1 MSKNISKK
9 GKNMTILEEKEALKK
24 ELLKAKSEGLR
35 VFINKSPDYA
45 YGLMTDG
52 ISMIYVDITNYPYG
66 FTTSLEYVPNKA
78 TGSGCHTLDHGYYYK
93 ELNKGIFLE
102 AVNAGKKRA
111 FVYGAECYKS
121 FEHYLK
127 RHPDFYR
134 FYREL

>member
-1 MSKNISKK
+1 
-9 GKNMTILEEKEALKK
+9 MTILEKKEALKK

-52 ISMIYVDITNYPYG
+52 ISMIYVDVANYSYG
-66 FTTSLEYVPNKA
+66 FTTSFEYVPNKA
-78 TGSGCHTLDHGYYYK
+78 TGSGCATLNKGCYYK
-93 ELNKGIFLE
+93 ELNKEFFLE
-102 AVNAGKKRA
+102 AVRTGKNRA
-111 FVYGAECYKS
+111 FVYGAELYKN